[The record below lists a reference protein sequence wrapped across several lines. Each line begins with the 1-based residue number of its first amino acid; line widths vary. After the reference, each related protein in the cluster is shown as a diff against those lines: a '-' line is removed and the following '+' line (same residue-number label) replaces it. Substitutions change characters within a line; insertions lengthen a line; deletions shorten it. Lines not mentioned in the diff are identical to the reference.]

1 MCVYIYTYLS
11 FIGRILKSKG
21 EFGKA
26 YVTFLEAQKLDPDM
40 KSIQVELINLKERI
54 SKESEKEK
62 HLYAKMLGIIKDG
75 DDKPSKIVKI
85 EDKNKI
91 AKGIL
96 WTAVL
101 LGATAAAVG
110 IVIHKFAS

>member
-1 MCVYIYTYLS
+1 MYLS

-21 EFGKA
+21 EFEKA
-26 YVTFLEAQKLDPDM
+26 YITFLEAQKLDPDM

-75 DDKPSKIVKI
+75 NKPSKIQSVKV
-85 EDKNKI
+85 EDKSKI
-91 AKGIL
+91 NKGIL

-101 LGATAAAVG
+101 VGATVAAISIGV
-110 IVIHKFAS
+110 HKFVS

>member
-1 MCVYIYTYLS
+1 L

-26 YVTFLEAQKLDPDM
+26 YLTFLEAQKLDPDM
-40 KSIQVELINLKERI
+40 KSIQVELISLKEKI

-75 DDKPSKIVKI
+75 DKPSKNVKV
-85 EDKNKI
+85 EDKSKI
-91 AKGIL
+91 TKGIL
-96 WTAVL
+96 WTAVF
-101 LGATAAAVG
+101 GASAAVAVG
-110 IVIHKFAS
+110 ILIHKFAS